1 MKYSLMWRLTMCAA
15 LACGLAMS
23 GPICL
28 AQTAPGSATKTL
40 SPAAEQALIAADRS
54 AAAELQQLDR
64 AWHGVFREARRD
76 ARLRGFV
83 GETLGFFEKLQQVQE
98 RAFNPAATAD
108 RVKGLFRARVL
119 DEDTVCQLMEKS
131 LREFCQKLDEQD
143 QAMLIRLRID
153 RAATRT
159 TLSRSVIDPATFKKP
174 IHAAATAAVEAVE
187 NDLSRSVAS
196 FVASQAIGM
205 AAKRGARD
213 LGILPGEEGSFAD
226 FLGGLL
232 IEIGVDAAV
241 DAVSDP
247 TDGMVSHLDMQ
258 LQQAEHAILEGTPTS
273 PGLLT
278 TLRRVSK
285 ERSDARRKILLLELS
300 N

>member
-1 MKYSLMWRLTMCAA
+1 MNYSLLRRLTMCAA
-15 LACGLAMS
+15 LAFGLTMS
-23 GPICL
+23 VPNCL
-28 AQTAPGSATKTL
+28 AQNASVSAATTL
-40 SPAAEQALIAADRS
+40 SPAAEQALLAADRS
-54 AAAELQQLDR
+54 AAAELQQIDR
-64 AWHGVFREARRD
+64 VWHGVFREARRD
-76 ARLRGFV
+76 DRLRGFV
-83 GETLGFFEKLQQVQE
+83 GETLGFFEKVQQVQD

-108 RVKGLFRARVL
+108 RVKGLFRARIL
-119 DEDTVCQLMEKS
+119 DEETVCKLMEKS
-131 LREFCQKLDEQD
+131 LREFCQRLDEQD

-196 FVASQAIGM
+196 FVASEAIGM
-205 AAKRGARD
+205 AAKRAARD
-213 LGILPGEEGSFAD
+213 FGFMPGEEGSIAD
-226 FLGGLL
+226 FFGGLL
-232 IEIGVDAAV
+232 IEIGVGAAV

-247 TDGMVSHLDMQ
+247 TDGMVSHLDAQ
-258 LQQAEHAILEGTPTS
+258 LQQAEHAILEGTPSS
-273 PGLLT
+273 PGFLA